1 MKTPDNSVLITGG
14 GTGIGLALTE
24 AFSREGTQIII
35 SGRQK
40 EKLRLAEAMFPE
52 IHIME
57 SDVARVEDCQAL
69 FNRVT
74 TEFPK
79 LNILVNNAAIRRQV
93 DFTKGSEDLD
103 NGEDEYEI
111 TMGQS
116 QGLRTRNQRDAE
128 QIFQR
133 MNGNW

>member
-14 GTGIGLALTE
+14 GTGIGLALAE